1 MIALQFNLSIGTL
14 VDYAQGKKDDLDT
27 ELFRWDKI
35 IRDKSSG
42 GGIRI
47 QTFVS
52 YVMLLDSACNDYVW
66 LFWALVVGSVSA
78 NIKLDH

>member
-1 MIALQFNLSIGTL
+1 MIALQFNLSIDTL
-14 VDYAQGKKDDLDT
+14 VDYTQGKKYDLDT

-52 YVMLLDSACNDYVW
+52 YVMLLDSVCNDYV
-66 LFWALVVGSVSA
+66 
-78 NIKLDH
+78 